1 MLGARQS
8 HRVRSMLL
16 GFLLLLLAGCSGAVV
31 ATPRPVVVTIA
42 GATSLQPVLQ
52 TLTAEYNRQHG
63 NVLFTLRG
71 GGSTLGEEQVMAGR
85 VNLGASTLFPPEPLP
100 PDQRNMVRIPLGVDG
115 LAIIVHNSNVVASL
129 TLDQLRGL
137 YSGEILDWET
147 VGGDAGEVILVSRE
161 DGSGARVLFE
171 SRVMGD
177 DAVSLTAV
185 VMPTSHD
192 VVEYVAKTPSAIGYV
207 SRAWVLDA
215 LNERSGFAVQPDGT
229 PNAPVLDGTPAPSDV
244 LVVPVDATLPTLANL
259 RDGGYPLIQPLYL
272 ISRGET
278 RGTVRQ
284 FVDFVLSPAGQNIVR
299 RYHLPAR

>member
-1 MLGARQS
+1 MPVTRLIIAAC
-8 HRVRSMLL
+8 
-16 GFLLLLLAGCSGAVV
+16 LLLLAGCSGAAI

-52 TLTAEYNRQHG
+52 ALTAEYNRQHP

-71 GGSTLGEEQVMAGR
+71 GGSTLGEEQVLRGR
-85 VNLGASTLFPPEPLP
+85 VNLGASTLFPPEPLAP
-100 PDQRNMVRIPLGVDG
+100 SRRNLVRVPVGVDG
-115 LAIIVHNSNVVASL
+115 LAIIVHHSNVVPSL

-147 VGGDAGEVILVSRE
+147 VGGDAGEIILVSRE
-161 DGSGARVLFE
+161 DGSGARALFE
-171 SRVMGD
+171 ARVMAD
-177 DAVSLTAV
+177 DTVSLTAV

-192 VVEYVAKTPSAIGYV
+192 VVEYVAKTPNAIGYV

-215 LNERSGFAVQPDGT
+215 LNAASGFGVAVRDGT
-229 PNAPVLDGTPAPSDV
+229 PTPEGTPTPLDV
-244 LVVPVDATLPTLANL
+244 HVVPVEEMLPTPANL
-259 RDGGYPLIQPLYL
+259 RDGSYPLIQPLYL

-278 RGTVRQ
+278 RGTTRQ
-284 FVDFVLSPAGQNIVR
+284 FIDFVLSPAGQNIVR